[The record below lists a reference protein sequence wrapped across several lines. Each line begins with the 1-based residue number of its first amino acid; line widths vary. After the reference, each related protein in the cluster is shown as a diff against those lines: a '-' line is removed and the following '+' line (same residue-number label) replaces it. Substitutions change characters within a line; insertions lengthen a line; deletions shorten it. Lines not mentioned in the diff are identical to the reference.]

1 MSWRK
6 KWQLIPVYSPGKS
19 GGAWKATVLGV
30 RHDLMTKQQQQAHII
45 EISLISGMILVQFLV
60 IFIEVF
66 LQRKAG
72 ENKAI

>member
-1 MSWRK
+1 
-6 KWQLIPVYSPGKS
+6 
-19 GGAWKATVLGV
+19 
-30 RHDLMTKQQQQAHII
+30 MTKQQQHAHII

>member
-1 MSWRK
+1 MSV
-6 KWQLIPVYSPGKS
+6 QESPVGACVVVRGTEYNSPG
-19 GGAWKATVLGV
+19 
-30 RHDLMTKQQQQAHII
+30 I